1 MSVRYLEKRIDRKRV
16 DIPANRRLTAE
27 GCTPRSGSP
36 SDWMIRLE
44 GENRWRR
51 VYCWQFS
58 NAGTLFIRVNDQP
71 IIVKDY
77 ELIEAKREYCGGEE

>member
-16 DIPANRRLTAE
+16 DIPLNRRLTAD
-27 GCTPRSGSP
+27 GYTPRAGSP

-58 NAGTLFIRVNDQP
+58 NCGTLFIRVNGQP
-71 IIVKDY
+71 IVVKDH
-77 ELIEAKREYCGGEE
+77 ELIEAKREYCGGEA

>member
-27 GCTPRSGSP
+27 GYTPLSGSP

-58 NAGTLFIRVNDQP
+58 NCGTLFIRVNGQP
-71 IIVKDY
+71 IVVRDH
-77 ELIEAKREYCGGEE
+77 ELIEAKREYFGGEE

>member
-27 GCTPRSGSP
+27 GYTPRSGSP

-58 NAGTLFIRVNDQP
+58 NAGTLFIRVNGQP
-71 IIVKDY
+71 IVVRDY
-77 ELIEAKREYCGGEE
+77 ELIEAKRDYCGGEE

>member
-16 DIPANRRLTAE
+16 DIPVNRRLTAD
-27 GCTPRSGSP
+27 GYSLRSGSP

-58 NAGTLFIRVNDQP
+58 NCGTLFIRVNDQP
-71 IIVKDY
+71 IVVRDY
-77 ELIEAKREYCGGEE
+77 ELIDAKRQYNGSEV

>member
-16 DIPANRRLTAE
+16 DIPVNRRLTAD
-27 GCTPRSGSP
+27 GYSLRSGSP
-36 SDWMIRLE
+36 SDWMRRLE

-71 IIVKDY
+71 IVVRDY
-77 ELIEAKREYCGGEE
+77 ELIEAKREYCGGEA